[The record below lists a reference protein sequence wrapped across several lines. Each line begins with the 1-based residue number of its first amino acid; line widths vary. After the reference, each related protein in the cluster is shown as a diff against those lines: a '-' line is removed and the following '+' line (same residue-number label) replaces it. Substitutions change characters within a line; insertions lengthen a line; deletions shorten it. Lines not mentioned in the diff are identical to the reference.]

1 MRVID
6 LDTMPYQ
13 AAWDE
18 QLRYH
23 VEVLEGGEP
32 VLLTV
37 EHPPTITFG
46 RRTDDAQSHL
56 RVDRDVLKRKGITV
70 VESDRGGDITYHGPG
85 QLVCYPIIKL
95 ADHGL
100 SVGSYM
106 RALQDATIGALS
118 KFHLPA
124 RTDSDSVGVWV
135 DPPHVRGVEA
145 AKIAAMGVRVRKG
158 VTLHGLALNVETK
171 LSDFDLI
178 VPCGLE
184 RPVTSINAVL
194 GAHAPSFSAVKTM
207 MVKCLKDAL

>member
-1 MRVID
+1 
-6 LDTMPYQ
+6 
-13 AAWDE
+13 
-18 QLRYH
+18 
-23 VEVLEGGEP
+23 VLEGGEP
-32 VLLTV
+32 VLIVV

-46 RRTDDAQSHL
+46 RRVDDSAANL
-56 RVDRDVLKRKGITV
+56 RVDRDVLKRKCV
-70 VESDRGGDITYHGPG
+70 ELVESDRGGDITYHGPG
-85 QLVCYPIIKL
+85 QLVCYPIIKI

-106 RALQDATIGALS
+106 RLLQDATIDMLA

-124 RTDSDSVGVWV
+124 RTDPDAVGVWV

-184 RPVTSINAVL
+184 RPVTSMKAVL
-194 GAHAPSFSAVKTM
+194 GTHAPSFIAVKAM
-207 MVKCLKDAL
+207 LMKSLKKALSSDV